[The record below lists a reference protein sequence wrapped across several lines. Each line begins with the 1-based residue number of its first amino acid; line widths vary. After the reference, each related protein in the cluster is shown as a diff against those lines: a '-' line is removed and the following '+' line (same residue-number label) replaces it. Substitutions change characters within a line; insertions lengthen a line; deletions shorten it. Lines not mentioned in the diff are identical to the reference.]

1 MAGELIPM
9 GQQRCAWTVL
19 AVTGALAIL
28 LVMPARSKTPGEK
41 APGTNP
47 AKKAAP
53 GHAAARKS
61 TTTTHTAKAS
71 KTRKRQ
77 SSSRRRLAQLRLEPS
92 RAKEIQQALIQAG
105 YLHEEPTGK
114 WDDQTREAMR
124 RYQIDHGFNA
134 TGLPEAKSLM
144 NLGLGPHPLQQ
155 DVIPSVTGSAS
166 ADASGKGAPST
177 APNAP
182 H

>member
-1 MAGELIPM
+1 M
-9 GQQRCAWTVL
+9 GPKRCAWTVL
-19 AVTGALAIL
+19 AVTGALAFL
-28 LVMPARSKTPGEK
+28 LVMPARSKTPVEK
-41 APGTNP
+41 TPGTNP
-47 AKKAAP
+47 ARKAAR

-61 TTTTHTAKAS
+61 TTHTAKAS
-71 KTRKRQ
+71 KNQKRR

-124 RYQIDHGFNA
+124 RYQTDHGFSA

-144 NLGLGPHPLQQ
+144 SLGLGPHPLQQ

-166 ADASGKGAPST
+166 ADASGKAPPST
-177 APNAP
+177 APNTP
-182 H
+182 P